1 MSAVNNQRAIVDPS
15 EATAE
20 TDIRFG
26 NTDSEQI
33 LKGRWTMSLNFNRP
47 VRFAGTVLLLA
58 LAMTL
63 LLSPTLLSAQA
74 DVGNGN
80 IVGSVTDPSGA
91 VVSGAK
97 ITVTEKS
104 KGISLARTSD
114 SKGAFTSGALI
125 PGNYTVRVEAPGF
138 KTSEVPVV
146 VQVDN
151 TAAAN
156 IKLEVGQTSQV
167 VEVEAST
174 VQVNTEQPTVQG
186 VITENQIANLPVNG
200 RNFLDLAQLEP
211 GVQIQ
216 DGQNFDP
223 TKAGYS
229 SISFG
234 GRFGRTARI
243 EVDGVDVSDETVGT
257 TTTDIPSSAIQEFQI
272 SQSSLDMSTELT
284 SSGAVNVTTKSGTNG
299 FHGEAF
305 GQFRDSDVA
314 ASLPVPP
321 GFTAPFQRSQ
331 YGGSFGGPIIKN
343 KLFFFMDGERTI
355 QHTTSPVP
363 ISFPFSSYS
372 GTFQDG
378 FHEGN
383 LLGRLDYQVTKN
395 VRAFF
400 RFSDFQNILG
410 ATFGLGYSV
419 YDNKDITRNFVGGVD
434 FNTGTFSHAIRFSY
448 LKFQN
453 QIIDA
458 TTGSTTLPFANIG
471 AIIVMGGSGLIA
483 GPNFLAPQS
492 TPQSD
497 HQIKYDGSK
506 IIRAH
511 VIRYGFSYNH
521 IQGGGFASFFKNGP
535 EIVSAVSQSEITNA
549 AAGPFPGGASNP
561 FNYPADA
568 VTVAN
573 GLGYSTTKAALGF
586 PAGGLGPDNRILF
599 YGGDSWKIKPNFTL
613 TYGIRWNRDTGR
625 TDSQYPPIPGLNA
638 LVPGLG
644 DQVNQPNNNWAPQLG
659 FAWDPTKNGKTSIR
673 GGIGLFYENAIWN
686 NVLFDG
692 PNREPTGAFLQ
703 FFGPCAAPG
712 SPVLLQ
718 TANGPI
724 NQPNTPLANGVCGPA
739 GSTSFP
745 LIGNALPSI
754 IALQQAYVAGSPLNL
769 QAPNPAYV
777 QPGLAG
783 CTTPGGSCFF
793 PPSLSMF
800 NPDYKS
806 PRSVQMNLGIQREL
820 TRGMVISIDYARNV
834 QTHYLLGVDQ
844 NHAGDINYFNLA
856 GAQKAIAATLAACG
870 ATSIN
875 GAITAC
881 PGLHPATATTPV
893 GGASMGDFATYGLGS
908 SSDMGGSSCPSVLG
922 YDCAFGGINPTAPPL
937 GMLSP
942 VGRSV
947 YDGLQMKWTYNTK
960 SPFKGA
966 TGLNF
971 TASYSLSRFD
981 NTGGGVGADA
991 QVTAA
996 SGDQDFIV
1004 PALDNSNVNRYF
1016 GPSTLDRTNQVSLG
1030 GYLDLH
1036 YGIQLGLI
1044 AHFDSPLS
1052 TTLTV
1057 PNTGSGAGE
1066 IFRTDFTG
1074 DGTTQDPMPG
1084 TKVGNFDRGINAG
1097 NINGAISNYNS
1108 NVAGQPTPAGQ
1119 VLIQNGLMTAAQL
1132 VQLGAVAP
1140 TVPLAPPGQV
1150 NLSWLRTLDSTV
1162 AWTYTIKE
1170 RLTIRP
1176 SVGFYNLLNFANF
1189 DLPES
1194 MMGGLLAGSPGSING
1209 TTYSGHF
1216 VNRVGVGTG
1225 VYSLGAPRQIEFAL
1239 KLTF

>member
-1 MSAVNNQRAIVDPS
+1 
-15 EATAE
+15 
-20 TDIRFG
+20 
-26 NTDSEQI
+26 
-33 LKGRWTMSLNFNRP
+33 MSLNFNRP
-47 VRFAGTVLLLA
+47 LRPAGIFVGLA
-58 LAMTL
+58 LAITFFLSSSFL
-63 LLSPTLLSAQA
+63 LAQTN
-74 DVGNGN
+74 VGNGS
-80 IVGSVTDPSGA
+80 IQGTVTDPSGA
-91 VVSGAK
+91 VVNGAK
-97 ITVTEKS
+97 VTITEKS
-104 KGISLARTSD
+104 KNSAITVTSD
-114 SKGAFTSGALI
+114 SKGAYTSGALI
-125 PGNYTVRVEAPGF
+125 PGAYVVRVEAGGF
-138 KTSEVPVV
+138 KVSEVPVN
-146 VQVDN
+146 VQVGN
-151 TAAAN
+151 TATAN
-156 IKLEVGQTSQV
+156 LKLEVGQTSQV

-174 VQVNTEQPTVQG
+174 VSVNTEQATVQG
-186 VITENQIANLPVNG
+186 VITENQIENLPVNG

-257 TTTDIPSSAIQEFQI
+257 TTTDIPASAIQEFQI

-284 SSGAVNVTTKSGTNG
+284 SSGAVNVTTKSGGNG

-305 GQFRDSDVA
+305 GQFRDSSFA
-314 ASLPVPP
+314 AALPTPV

-331 YGGSFGGPIIKN
+331 YGGSFGGPVIKN

-355 QHTTSPVP
+355 QHTAVPVP
-363 ISFPFSSYS
+363 VSAPFSQFS

-383 LLGRLDYQVTKN
+383 LLGRLDYQLTKN
-395 VRAFF
+395 ARAFF
-400 RFSDFQNILG
+400 RFSDFQNLLG
-410 ATFGLGYSV
+410 ATFGFGYSV
-419 YDNKDITRNFVGGVD
+419 YDNKDITRNFVGGID
-434 FNTGTFSHAIRFSY
+434 FNTGSFSHAIRFSY

-453 QIIDA
+453 QIVDA

-471 AIIVMGGSGLIA
+471 AEISMGGSGLVA
-483 GPNFLAPQS
+483 GPNLLAPQS

-506 IIRAH
+506 IIRSH
-511 VIRYGFSYNH
+511 VLRYGFGYNH

-535 EIVSAVSQSEITNA
+535 QIVSAVSSSEVQNA
-549 AAGPFPGGASNP
+549 GNPAIGIFPGGASNP
-561 FNYPADA
+561 FNYPADN

-573 GLGYSTTKAALGF
+573 GLGFSTTKAALGF
-586 PAGGLGPDNRILF
+586 PAGGLGPDNRVLF
-599 YGGDSWKIKPNFTL
+599 YFGDSWKIVPNFTL

-625 TDSQYPPIPGLNA
+625 TDSQYPAIPGLNA

-644 DQVNQPNNNWAPQLG
+644 NQVNQPNQNWAPQLG
-659 FAWDPTKNGKTSIR
+659 FAWDPLKDGKTSIR

-703 FFGPCAAPG
+703 FFAPCSAPG
-712 SPVLLQ
+712 SPVTLN
-718 TANGPI
+718 TANGAI
-724 NQPNTPLANGVCGPA
+724 NTPGSPLAVAVCGPKGA
-739 GSTSFP
+739 TSFP
-745 LIGNALPSI
+745 LIGTALPSI

-769 QAPNPAYV
+769 QAANPAYV
-777 QPGLAG
+777 GPGLTG
-783 CTTPGGSCFF
+783 CPLGAAAFNPNPALAQPCSF
-793 PPSLSMF
+793 PTSLSMF

-806 PRSVQMNLGIQREL
+806 PRSVQMNIGIQREL
-820 TRGMVISIDYARNV
+820 RRGMVFSADFVRNV

-856 GAQKAIAATLAACG
+856 GAQAAIAATNAKFGAATVDQAIAKG
-870 ATSIN
+870 ATMSDYA
-875 GAITAC
+875 G
-881 PGLHPATATTPV
+881 
-893 GGASMGDFATYGLGS
+893 FGLGS
-908 SSDMGGSSCPSVLG
+908 ASDMGGSSCLAALG
-922 YDCAFGGINPTAPPL
+922 YPCAFGGINPNAPPL

-942 VGRSV
+942 VGRST
-947 YDGLQMKWTYNTK
+947 YDGLQMKWTDNVK
-960 SPFKGA
+960 DPFKGA

-971 TASYSLSRFD
+971 TVSYSLSRFD
-981 NTGGGVGADA
+981 NTGGGVAADN
-991 QVTAA
+991 QVTAS

-1016 GPSTLDRTNQVSLG
+1016 GPSTLDRTHQISFG
-1030 GYLDLH
+1030 GYLDLK
-1036 YGIQLGLI
+1036 YGFQIGMM
-1044 AHFDSPLS
+1044 AHFYSPLS

-1057 PNTGSGAGE
+1057 PNTNTGAGE

-1074 DGTTQDPMPG
+1074 SGVTQDPIPG
-1084 TKVGNFDRGINAG
+1084 THVGSFDRGVNAS
-1097 NINGAISNYNS
+1097 NINSVISNYN
-1108 NVAGQPTPAGQ
+1108 NTVAGQPTPAGN
-1119 VLIQNGLMTAAQL
+1119 VLIQNGLMTQAEL
-1132 VQLGAVAP
+1132 VQLGGVAP
-1140 TVPLAPPGQV
+1140 TIPLAPPGQV
-1150 NLSWLRTLDSTV
+1150 DLSWLRTLDTTI

-1170 RLTIRP
+1170 RFTIKP
-1176 SVGFYNLLNFANF
+1176 SIGFYNLPNFVNF

-1194 MMGGLLAGSPGSING
+1194 MMSGLLAGSPGNING

-1225 VYSLGAPRQIEFAL
+1225 VYTLGSPRQIEFGL
-1239 KLTF
+1239 KLNF